1 MFPFAWLVS
10 KAESSKGT
18 SLLRK
23 KKEKKRKS
31 CRGPLRSRK
40 LDRQGWWKKVD
51 AEPESG
57 NGSTA
62 YARPA
67 PAPRPPPDSALG
79 VRGAPCALHA
89 APLPPGLAAV
99 RTVHRPLSAEAFLF
113 IHSVTFLR
121 MSYMPGTL
129 KSGGCR
135 SGHNRPVPPN
145 PVAGGPSTPFSALT
159 LQGSTRAFSLCSGP
173 PALPPSRLS
182 FARSPRTPEF
192 YLHVCRLSTVDTPK

>member
-1 MFPFAWLVS
+1 MVG
-10 KAESSKGT
+10 KGRRGT
-18 SLLRK
+18 REWKREHGLRAAG
-23 KKEKKRKS
+23 S
-31 CRGPLRSRK
+31 C
-40 LDRQGWWKKVD
+40 
-51 AEPESG
+51 
-57 NGSTA
+57 
-62 YARPA
+62 A
-67 PAPRPPPDSALG
+67 PSAPDSALG

-99 RTVHRPLSAEAFLF
+99 RTVHRLLSAEAFLF

-145 PVAGGPSTPFSALT
+145 PVAGGPSTPFSVLT

-173 PALPPSRLS
+173 PALTPQLCPFAEDAGILSACLSSLHSRYPQVMPLPGCIS
-182 FARSPRTPEF
+182 ISVTQQVEAEHCP
-192 YLHVCRLSTVDTPK
+192 LK